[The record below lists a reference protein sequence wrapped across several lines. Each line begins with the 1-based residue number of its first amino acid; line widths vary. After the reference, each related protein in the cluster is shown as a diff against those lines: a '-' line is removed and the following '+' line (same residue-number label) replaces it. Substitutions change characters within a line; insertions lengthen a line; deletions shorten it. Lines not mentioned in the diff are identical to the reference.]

1 MAELAL
7 PIVTERL
14 VIRAF
19 SVDDTDAY
27 YAYQQLPEVAR
38 YLYRAPHTRDKCREV
53 VEQAATLAFEEDGQV
68 LALAIE
74 GADDGALLGE
84 AVLKLA
90 NRAAD
95 QGEVGYTLAPWA
107 SGRGYATEAARAML
121 RLGFE
126 TYGFHRIFARIDEE
140 NTGSARVA
148 ERLGMRQEA
157 RLVESDLREG
167 QRATELVFAM
177 LCSEWRDVVGPAGRG
192 ALA

>member
-1 MAELAL
+1 MARLTL
-7 PIVTERL
+7 PIATERL
-14 VIRAF
+14 VLRAF

-27 YAYQQLPEVAR
+27 YAYQQLTEVAR
-38 YLYRAPHTRDKCREV
+38 YLYRQPHTRDRCREV
-53 VEQAATLAFEEDGQV
+53 LAQAATLAFEEDGQV

-74 GADDGALLGE
+74 GADDGALIGE

-107 SGRGYATEAARAML
+107 SGRGYATEAAHAML
-121 RLGFE
+121 KLGFE

-140 NTGSARVA
+140 NVASVRVA

-157 RLVESDLREG
+157 RLVDSDLRDG

-177 LCSEWRDVVGPAGRG
+177 LVSEWRDAADQRGAGPAR
-192 ALA
+192 